1 MTVWIVVNPSAG
13 SGRAKRMA
21 ERLKKDLPD
30 AEVHS
35 TECAGDGIRI
45 AREAAKAR
53 AEVVLAVGGDGTIHE
68 CVTGLVLDEHGQ
80 QTASAPRLA
89 LCPAGTGGDFRKTFN
104 IKDSIPQVIA
114 RLSSPNVRKVDVGR
128 VTYTTSHG
136 PSTTAFVNAL
146 SFGLGGLVDRLV
158 ESGPK
163 WLGGRAAFLLGGLRA
178 NLLYRPIPLEISL
191 DGVPIE
197 TAPYSNV
204 AVCNGQ
210 FFGGGMHI
218 APGADPSDGY
228 FDVITMELSKFA
240 TMTLTKDIYRGTHL
254 KRNGVQR
261 HRCRQ
266 LVARAT
272 SEGECLIDV
281 DGEPLG
287 TLPLEVEL
295 LPGALELLA

>member
-1 MTVWIVVNPSAG
+1 MTVWIIVNPGAG
-13 SGRAKRMA
+13 SGRAKRAA
-21 ERLKKDLPD
+21 ERLAQDLPD
-30 AEVHS
+30 AEVHA
-35 TECAGDGIRI
+35 TECAGDGIRL
-45 AREAAKAR
+45 AREAAKAH

-68 CVTGLVLDEHGQ
+68 CVTGLVLDDQGQ
-80 QTASAPRLA
+80 RTTSAPRLS

-104 IKDSIPQVIA
+104 IKDSIPQAIA
-114 RLSSPNVRKVDVGR
+114 RLSSPNLRSVDVGR
-128 VTYTTSHG
+128 VTYTTAEG
-136 PSTTAFVNAL
+136 TATTTFVNAL

-163 WLGGRAAFLLGGLRA
+163 WMGGRAAFLMGGLRA
-178 NLLYRPIPLEISL
+178 NLLYQPIPLEITL

-254 KRNGVQR
+254 RRSGVHR

-266 LVARAT
+266 ILARAT
-272 SEGECLIDV
+272 REGECLIDV

-287 TLPLEVEL
+287 TLPLQIEL
-295 LPGALELLA
+295 LPGALELLV